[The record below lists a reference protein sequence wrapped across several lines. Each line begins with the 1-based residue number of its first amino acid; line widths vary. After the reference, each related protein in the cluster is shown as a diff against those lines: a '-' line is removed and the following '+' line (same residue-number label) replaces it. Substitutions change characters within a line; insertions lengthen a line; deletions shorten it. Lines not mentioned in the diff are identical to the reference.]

1 MASVWD
7 TICGDGW
14 IEKRLGEAES
24 DAVVFVR
31 WDVLISGKLFVFSGF
46 MLVHLKSLKICL

>member
-14 IEKRLGEAES
+14 IEKRLGQSKS

-31 WDVLISGKLFVFSGF
+31 GVSNDD
-46 MLVHLKSLKICL
+46 